1 MTLIGCVGHYL
12 VGSCNFLEKEIFHDP
27 LSIASFMFLCNL
39 CIIVIAF
46 FISSLYGIGIHICSG
61 FKNTSL
67 ILMYLWLLILE
78 FPCYCFFDSLYQ
90 LDVHVAALSANNHI
104 IYYLRIIF
112 LVPSR
117 CRPLVFFPIYTP
129 FMICRKFISADLIIF
144 HNVLWQNHTRRQ
156 ECDMKHNFKKSLTFN
171 YYTCCLKSL
180 QSSIS
185 IVLFTVYIL
194 VSQIPEAQC
203 FL

>member
-1 MTLIGCVGHYL
+1 
-12 VGSCNFLEKEIFHDP
+12 
-27 LSIASFMFLCNL
+27 MFLCNL
-39 CIIVIAF
+39 CIIVITF
-46 FISSLYGIGIHICSG
+46 FISSLYGIGIHVRSR

-67 ILMYLWLLILE
+67 ILMCPWLLILN

-90 LDVHVAALSANNHI
+90 LDVHIAALSANNHI

-117 CRPLVFFPIYTP
+117 CSPLVFFSIYPP
-129 FMICRKFISADLIIF
+129 FMICRKFISTDLIIF
-144 HNVLWQNHTRRQ
+144 HNVLWQNRACRQ
-156 ECDMKHNFKKSLTFN
+156 ECDMKHNFKKSLIFD

-180 QSSIS
+180 QSSVSI
-185 IVLFTVYIL
+185 IVLFTAYIL